1 MSQAG
6 ESNGLELILDAHSDL
21 VSASSIPNDF
31 QVRNRKHY
39 AVLMKDINTQIYPLR
54 DLKL

>member
-6 ESNGLELILDAHSDL
+6 ECNGLELILDAHSDL

-31 QVRNRKHY
+31 QVSENI
-39 AVLMKDINTQIYPLR
+39 MQF
-54 DLKL
+54 

>member
-31 QVRNRKHY
+31 QVRKHY
-39 AVLMKDINTQIYPLR
+39 ADLMKDINTQIYPLR
-54 DLKL
+54 DSKL